1 MCTCMCMHM
10 SAPIYIYTQ
19 VFICVHCIHT
29 YVCMTVYA
37 YVSLFFKVATSF
49 ITKISILKK
58 KKNAI
63 RKHES
68 FNDLCTAMKV
78 FGRADHTRG
87 RPSRCRPYVKHAGH
101 PETCER
107 KLPGVLWQVFY
118 LQ

>member
-1 MCTCMCMHM
+1 MYVYTYERT
-10 SAPIYIYTQ
+10 YIYTQ

-29 YVCMTVYA
+29 YVHMTVYA

-49 ITKISILKK
+49 ITKISIVKK
-58 KKNAI
+58 KKNAM

-68 FNDLCTAMKV
+68 FNDLCTVMKV

-87 RPSRCRPYVKHAGH
+87 RLSRCRPCVNQPGH
-101 PETCER
+101 PETCEE

-118 LQ
+118 L